1 MNVNKALTDIDQ
13 TVIDLKELLENVS
26 GKFKN
31 YIFKEHSIDDLVKRF
46 SNDDAFSVKLKRIK
60 KLTEDIADKLEC
72 LELFENEFVRFL
84 SIQDMIEYIIGDIER
99 FVLYSSFVN
108 DLTSLFCNLINEKI
122 KLFKCNALKSYDEIY
137 DEFNN
142 ELFKKEEFFNLNIYV
157 SDNQNDELIMK
168 VNNILW

>member
-1 MNVNKALTDIDQ
+1 M
-13 TVIDLKELLENVS
+13 
-26 GKFKN
+26 
-31 YIFKEHSIDDLVKRF
+31 
-46 SNDDAFSVKLKRIK
+46 KLKRIK

-142 ELFKKEEFFNLNIYV
+142 ELFKKEEF
-157 SDNQNDELIMK
+157 LI
-168 VNNILW
+168 